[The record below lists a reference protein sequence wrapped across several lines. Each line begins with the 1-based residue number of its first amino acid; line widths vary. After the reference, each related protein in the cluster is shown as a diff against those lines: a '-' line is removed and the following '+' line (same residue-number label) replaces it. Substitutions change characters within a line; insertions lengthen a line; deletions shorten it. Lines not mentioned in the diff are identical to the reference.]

1 MHLEETKKVI
11 KAIFSKLGFVL
22 LILLIIII
30 FIGAVIVA
38 LLKSDISASAFS
50 GDYSDYVNLG
60 DYIIK
65 VDEEGAMPAL
75 TKEQLKTAIN
85 KCYSGQARNN
95 CLSVLDD
102 LISVQNK
109 YKVNAAFMI
118 AVAQKES
125 TCGTGWDAINPNSHN
140 WFSIL
145 YGSKWNGASGKTCTG
160 GVGTWCWYDS
170 FNEAVQ
176 KYGIYM
182 TEHDYFYFSHGEY
195 TVTQIAPHFAGA
207 EWERGVKGYLDD
219 LYSAVAESLPQ
230 DSGTQNNGKY
240 TYRGHTYTLFN
251 QNNYTYPFGVG
262 RTISSSGCGVTSIAI
277 CVSGFKKG
285 EDPISIT
292 KHCHEQKRIYIY
304 I

>member
-1 MHLEETKKVI
+1 MHLEEAKKVI
-11 KAIFSKLGFVL
+11 KSLLSKFGYVL
-22 LILLIIII
+22 VMLFIIII
-30 FIGAVIVA
+30 FIGSVIVA
-38 LLKSDISASAFS
+38 FVKSGISASAFS
-50 GDYSDYVNLG
+50 GDYYDYVNLG

-102 LISVQNK
+102 LISVQSK
-109 YKVNAAFMI
+109 YKVNAAFMV

-125 TCGTGWDAINPNSHN
+125 TCGTGWQAIDPNSHN

-176 KYGIYM
+176 KYNSGLIDETTFTISEKSYEQFKNLLNRYD
-182 TEHDYFYFSHGEY
+182 T
-195 TVTQIAPHFAGA
+195 
-207 EWERGVKGYLDD
+207 
-219 LYSAVAESLPQ
+219 LYSLIFL
-230 DSGTQNNGKY
+230 
-240 TYRGHTYTLFN
+240 HF
-251 QNNYTYPFGVG
+251 F
-262 RTISSSGCGVTSIAI
+262 
-277 CVSGFKKG
+277 
-285 EDPISIT
+285 
-292 KHCHEQKRIYIY
+292 
-304 I
+304 